1 MNRRSAFTLTELLVV
16 ISIIAVLCVLLMPVV
31 TQVRTSLWRGVCAHS
46 LQQLAVAGAVY
57 RGEHDGSFWKY
68 RADTKEGTEWWFGY
82 ETAAS
87 RSAGEG
93 QRTLDLGR
101 GPLGPYVIAAGG
113 VKPDP
118 AFLHFSPRHKP
129 KFANGNFGYGYNS
142 LLGGGFMGRGKL
154 ARAQNFSHPGEVV
167 VFATC
172 AQVNTFQAPASD
184 GNPMIE
190 EFYLLDDKET
200 TIHFRFG
207 GKALAAM
214 MDGSVRELTMDPTT
228 LDRRMP
234 DAQIGRFAPVGSR
247 FRLEEPPEP

>member
-1 MNRRSAFTLTELLVV
+1 MKRRAAFTLTELLVV
-16 ISIIAVLCVLLMPVV
+16 IGILAILFALLLPVV
-31 TQVRTSLWRGVCAHS
+31 DGVRSTLWRGVCAHS
-46 LQQLAVAGAVY
+46 LQQLAAAGAAY
-57 RGEHDGSFWKY
+57 RGEHDGAFWKY
-68 RADTKEGTEWWFGY
+68 RSDTKDGTEWWFGY

-87 RSAGEG
+87 RGAGEG
-93 QRTLDLGR
+93 ERKLDLAG

-129 KFANGNFGYGYNS
+129 KFANGNFGYGYNA
-142 LLGGGFMGRGKL
+142 LLGGGFMGRQKL
-154 ARAQNFSHPGEVV
+154 ARAQSFSHPSEVV

-172 AQVNTFQAPASD
+172 AQVNTFQQPAD
-184 GNPMIE
+184 ADHPMIE
-190 EFYLLDDKET
+190 EFYLIDEKET

-214 MDGSVRELTMDPTT
+214 MDGSVRELPMDPAT

-234 DAQIGRFAPVGSR
+234 DAQIGRFAPTGST
-247 FRLEEPPEP
+247 LYLAEPPEP